1 MAGGPPLTAGNS
13 SARPQANVE
22 FQSMPLEGF
31 ADGGDGRGLR
41 KAPSEQL
48 EGALALKRM
57 KLSGEQGAVEAMVD
71 NDNPKIQTLQEYTL
85 LQNQY
90 IDFVKAMKDCA
101 DEDDRE
107 FMATQKKKIKQML
120 QSLQS
125 KVEGLYENEH

>member
-1 MAGGPPLTAGNS
+1 M
-13 SARPQANVE
+13 E
-22 FQSMPLEGF
+22 
-31 ADGGDGRGLR
+31 GRGLR
-41 KAPSEQL
+41 KTPSEHL

-57 KLSGEQGAVEAMVD
+57 KLSGEQGTVD
-71 NDNPKIQTLQEYTL
+71 AIVDSDNPKIQTLQEYTL

-107 FMATQKKKIKQML
+107 FMAAQKKKIKGML

-125 KVEGLYENEH
+125 KVEGLYENEHS